1 MLFLRRLRQRSGYYL
16 ITARW
21 GTPHPCLRLCCYL
34 GMGLASLLGGGIQ
47 AAHWPG
53 ANTTTADGRCAS
65 MAPGT
70 LQKVGSLVSIHPSE
84 GPAFPC
90 HSKCVQR
97 CRSPLG
103 LSMSWDPMWA
113 SRALGSQHP
122 TLQLLT
128 WWGQTTSVLWL
139 SLQVSYFADPPIFH
153 ILELLKSS
161 L

>member
-1 MLFLRRLRQRSGYYL
+1 MPFLRRLQQRSGYYL
-16 ITARW
+16 ITARR
-21 GTPHPCLRLCCYL
+21 GNPRPCLRLCCYL
-34 GMGLASLLGGGIQ
+34 GTRLTSLLGGGIQ

-53 ANTTTADGRCAS
+53 ANTTTADGRGAS

-70 LQKVGSLVSIHPSE
+70 LQKVGSLVIIHPSE

-90 HSKCVQR
+90 HCKCVQR
-97 CRSPLG
+97 CRSSLG

-122 TLQLLT
+122 TLKLLT

-139 SLQVSYFADPPIFH
+139 TVLTSQLFCWSTHFSYSWTF
-153 ILELLKSS
+153 KK
-161 L
+161 